1 MRTHKQ
7 LQISASLVLLLSAAV
22 LARTPQPPQNST
34 SNEITVTVTAIGHG
48 DTAPASIPIGDVI
61 LHQNNKV
68 RHVTGWEP
76 VNPSDPKLDLVVVID
91 DALASSLGTR
101 YDQLRTFLAALPA
114 GARVAVAYANRGS
127 IQLAQQTTTDH
138 TLAAKALRNPAGVQI
153 DDDSPYESIE
163 SLAHGWPARQGR
175 RVMIFIS
182 SGVDIH
188 SSGGG
193 QNPEDWVTMHKA
205 IDAAQ
210 DKGVVIYSIFAK
222 PFMSSSV
229 NDFMLQKGQDGLNYL
244 STQTGGKAFYAG
256 LASDPSFAPYFQE
269 IGRDLEQQYSL
280 TFQAEPGTKSG
291 FDELRVSL
299 ESKAP
304 QLRYPARVFVPAAK

>member
-1 MRTHKQ
+1 MRLRTQ
-7 LQISASLVLLLSAAV
+7 LRISVTLLLLLSAAV
-22 LARTPQPPQNST
+22 SAQTPQPAQNPA

-48 DTAPASIPIGDVI
+48 DTAPAPIPIRDVI
-61 LHQNNKV
+61 VHQNNKV
-68 RHVTGWEP
+68 RHIAAWEP
-76 VNPSDPKLDLVVVID
+76 VNPADPKLDLVIVID
-91 DALASSLGTR
+91 DALANSLATR
-101 YDQLRTFLAALPA
+101 YEELRTFLAALPA
-114 GARVAVAYANRGS
+114 GARVAVAYANRGA

-138 TLAAKALRNPAGVQI
+138 ALAAKALRNPAGVQI

-188 SSGGG
+188 SAGGG
-193 QNPEDWVTMHKA
+193 QNPEEWVTMHKA

-210 DKGVVIYSIFAK
+210 NKGVIIYSIFAK

-244 STQTGGKAFYAG
+244 STQTGGEAFYAG
-256 LASDPSFAPYFQE
+256 LASDPSFSPYFQE
-269 IGRDLEQQYSL
+269 IQKDLDQQYSL
-280 TFQAEPGTKSG
+280 TFQAEPGAKAG

-299 ESKAP
+299 ESKFP
-304 QLRYPARVFVPAAK
+304 QLRYPARVFVPTAK